1 MLIIVVVV
9 PKEYK
14 RAGVKGVW
22 KVSCINNEK
31 VFYFS
36 WKVKSIIRKDKLRKK
51 LVCWLRAMS
60 SKKTNKK
67 ALTNGFDTTT
77 RDDRSKNVSRFT
89 WYALNPPE
97 KLIPLK

>member
-1 MLIIVVVV
+1 MLTVVVV
-9 PKEYK
+9 VSKEYK
-14 RAGVKGVW
+14 RAGVKGVY
-22 KVSCINNEK
+22 KVNCINNENF
-31 VFYFS
+31 FYFS

-67 ALTNGFDTTT
+67 APTNGFDTTT
-77 RDDRSKNVSRFT
+77 IDDRSKNVSRFT

-97 KLIPLK
+97 KTYPP